1 MILQFEKDFENT
13 LMEIRDDRT
22 WMLVQLLVQKLLH
35 GGNHQLVML
44 RLPMEHHPYVNERLS
59 YLTNLGR
66 TKNLK
71 PFICQCNSYLYLR
84 FKSQKR
90 CIFCLFVRSHLYF

>member
-13 LMEIRDDRT
+13 LMEIILLADHRDDRT

-44 RLPMEHHPYVNERLS
+44 S
-59 YLTNLGR
+59 CQWNL
-66 TKNLK
+66 
-71 PFICQCNSYLYLR
+71 I
-84 FKSQKR
+84 
-90 CIFCLFVRSHLYF
+90 HM